1 MILLSQMEL
10 LSEAR
15 YLKMVQVSIWGR
27 KPVQLTLT
35 LFNTQRE
42 CGTGGTWTLSVF
54 FTVPENVI
62 IDSIALNLF
71 TFNGSNQAPRDPL
84 YGAYDFKLKWGED
97 VLTSCSD
104 SFLTYGGSG
113 GTCNNPAS
121 VDELGQQNGSSGK
134 RVESTPLDKTVTLT
148 TGSTYTMELFLDK
161 GAETNGCYVGLGAIE
176 LNVVPEPATA
186 SMGLVGLAA
195 LLFRCRRA

>member
-27 KPVQLTLT
+27 KLVQLTLT

-84 YGAYDFKLKWGED
+84 YGAYDFKLKLGED
-97 VLTSCSD
+97 VFASCSD
-104 SFLTYGGSG
+104 SFLTYGGVVAPVIIPPVWMSW
-113 GTCNNPAS
+113 
-121 VDELGQQNGSSGK
+121 GSRMVLPERGWNQPLWIK
-134 RVESTPLDKTVTLT
+134 R
-148 TGSTYTMELFLDK
+148 
-161 GAETNGCYVGLGAIE
+161 
-176 LNVVPEPATA
+176 
-186 SMGLVGLAA
+186 
-195 LLFRCRRA
+195 

>member
-62 IDSIALNLF
+62 IDSIDLNLF

-97 VLTSCSD
+97 VLASCSD
-104 SFLTYGGSG
+104 SFLTYVGTGSD
-113 GTCNNPAS
+113 GTSNQGAS
-121 VDELGQQNGSSGK
+121 VDELGKNNGFSGVK
-134 RVESTPLDKTVTLT
+134 VESSPLNTTVTLT
-148 TGSTYTMELFLDK
+148 ARNTYTWSFPWTGRVQGIMNISSAWEP
-161 GAETNGCYVGLGAIE
+161 LG
-176 LNVVPEPATA
+176 
-186 SMGLVGLAA
+186 
-195 LLFRCRRA
+195 